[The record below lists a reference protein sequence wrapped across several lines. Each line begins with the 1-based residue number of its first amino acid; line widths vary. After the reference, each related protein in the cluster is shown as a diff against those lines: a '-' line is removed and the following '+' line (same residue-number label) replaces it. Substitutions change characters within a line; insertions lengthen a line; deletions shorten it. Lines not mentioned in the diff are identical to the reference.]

1 MRPVAIVLCLAL
13 FGLNAEAAMLHV
25 HEGDAD
31 TGHHHHSPAVHSH
44 KIRVELPPTDS
55 QVKASD
61 DDSAAIPVVL
71 ATATASPV
79 YYLLAVTLSTIG
91 LEAPASSHIL
101 QFVVTARAHDPPGG
115 RPCSPRAPPRSLLL

>member
-1 MRPVAIVLCLAL
+1 
-13 FGLNAEAAMLHV
+13 MLHV

-31 TGHHHHSPAVHSH
+31 TDHHHHSPAVHSH
-44 KIRVELPPTDS
+44 KIRVELPPADS

-71 ATATASPV
+71 ATATAAPV
-79 YYLLAVTLSTIG
+79 YDLLAVNLNTIA

-101 QFVVTARAHDPPGG
+101 QFIVTARAHGPPGV
-115 RPCSPRAPPRSLLL
+115 RPCSLRAPPRFLLL